1 MNWEICKRLEEK
13 PGRLRIIFLDLII
26 YVLQVTRILIASSLS
41 SQILLDSAQ
50 ILTSLLMPTSIASA
64 FNASP
69 APPSSSSSSSPS
81 PSSTPDRN
89 RDDDSDNSSEQQ
101 RGGGENDVFYQ
112 NDLAADLRFRQT
124 LNQILRP
131 NDESPVDRLPV

>member
-69 APPSSSSSSSPS
+69 APPSSYSSSPS

-89 RDDDSDNSSEQQ
+89 RDDHSDNSSEQQ